1 MKKIKTILKF
11 QEIDYNKNMKNK
23 KFNTTAIREGYQ
35 TTNEQ
40 EHSEAIFMNSSFRFD
55 SAEQAAAR
63 FSKEE
68 PGNIYSRFTNPTV
81 DAFERKL
88 AALEGADGCVAT
100 SSGMAAIFATI
111 MALVKS
117 GDHIV
122 ASRNMFGTSIVL
134 LNTIISK
141 FDIGVSYVD
150 LSDLSQWKS
159 AVASNTKLF
168 LLETPS
174 NPLGEVVDIVALSEI
189 SRANDILLAVD
200 NAILS
205 PALQTPIKLG
215 ADIVIHSATKYIDG
229 QGRCLAGA
237 VLGNTDIIEQIS
249 AFTRATG
256 PSLSAFNAWIVL
268 KGLDTLS
275 LRMEAHSKNALKV
288 ATWLENQL
296 QVVKVYYLGLESH
309 PHHALAKAQQSGFG
323 GIVSFEIKGGQTA
336 AFKLINAT
344 KIFSIT
350 ANLGDT
356 KSTITHPATTTHSRL
371 SDEEK
376 VNANITD
383 GLIRLSIGLEDADDL
398 IADID
403 KGLSV

>member
-1 MKKIKTILKF
+1 
-11 QEIDYNKNMKNK
+11 MKNLQFDTK
-23 KFNTTAIREGYQ
+23 AIREGYQ

-40 EHSEAIFMNSSFRFD
+40 EHSEAIFLTSSFKFD

-68 PGNIYSRFTNPTV
+68 LGNIYARFTNPTV

-88 AALEGADGCVAT
+88 AALEGAQACVAT
-100 SSGMAAIFATI
+100 ASGMAAIFATI
-111 MALVKS
+111 MALIKS
-117 GDHIV
+117 GGHIV

-134 LNTIISK
+134 LNTIVSK
-141 FDIGVSYVD
+141 FDITISYVD
-150 LSDLSQWKS
+150 LNDLLQWKN
-159 AVASNTKLF
+159 AIQNNTKLF

-174 NPLGEVVDIVALSEI
+174 NPLGEVVDITALSEI
-189 SRANDILLAVD
+189 SQAKNILLAVD

-237 VLGNTDIIEQIS
+237 ILGSQEIIEQIG

-275 LRMEAHSKNALKV
+275 LRMKAHCENALKI
-288 ATWLENQL
+288 AIWLESQP
-296 QVVKVYYLGLESH
+296 QVKKVHYLGLKSH
-309 PHHALAKAQQSGFG
+309 PHHQLAKTQQLGFG
-323 GIVSFEIKGGQTA
+323 GIVSFEIKGGQVA

-344 KIFSIT
+344 EIFSIT

-356 KSTITHPATTTHSRL
+356 KSTITHPTTTTHGRL
-371 SDEEK
+371 SDEERE
-376 VNANITD
+376 NAHITD

-398 IADID
+398 IADIN
-403 KGLSV
+403 KGLLV